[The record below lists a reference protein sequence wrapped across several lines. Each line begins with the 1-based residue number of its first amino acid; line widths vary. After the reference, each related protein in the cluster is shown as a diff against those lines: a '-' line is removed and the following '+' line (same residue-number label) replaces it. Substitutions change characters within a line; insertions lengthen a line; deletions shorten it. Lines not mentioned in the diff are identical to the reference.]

1 VICGA
6 EGTTDRD
13 CICGECGDPLD
24 ITLFC
29 RACGRRWSVPE
40 EAARDLLAD
49 HGYDLEDLRGIVLK
63 LDRCSRCLAEGE
75 TSHLDVYRVRLPVP
89 EGPGRA

>member
-1 VICGA
+1 MICGA
-6 EGTTDRD
+6 EVATAQD

-40 EAARDLLAD
+40 EAARDLLV
-49 HGYDLEDLRGIVLK
+49 HYGFDLQDLRGLVLK
-63 LDRCSRCLAEGE
+63 LDRCSRCLPEGQ
-75 TSHLDVYRVRLPVP
+75 TSHLDVYRVRIPVP
-89 EGPGRA
+89 GGSPRS

>member
-6 EGTTDRD
+6 EGTSDRD
-13 CICGECGDPLD
+13 FICGDCGDPLD

-29 RACGRRWSVPE
+29 RSCGRRWSVPE
-40 EAARDLLAD
+40 EAARALLQES
-49 HGYDLEDLRGIVLK
+49 GYGLEDLRGIVLK

-75 TSHLDVYRVRLPVP
+75 TSHLDVYRVRLPIP
-89 EGPGRA
+89 ERTGRD